1 MSLDGV
7 VVWSTR
13 TLLQIIPPISN
24 PLNTT
29 SITDEFTNFSLGF
42 AGGLALGLIL
52 AIGAMGLGLVLA
64 FFGCRLFKYTLFIIA
79 FLFGAALGFFIVLKL
94 GGSAEAGLI
103 AAAILGLI
111 LGAIAVKVWKASLFV
126 LGAGCGFILWT
137 VFKALFPNVLN
148 TQVLL
153 YGVLAAVCIIL
164 GLIAVKMEKI
174 WLLFGTPLVGTFL
187 FIQGVDYFL
196 SPHLDVFQLLD
207 TSNGCTFA
215 SCYVLYSAVFGGS
228 VLGLFV
234 QYRYTSEYGK
244 KRRERAAMKREAKEE
259 YADRDKHRRKY
270 RKRRDDSDSEE
281 DD

>member
-13 TLLQIIPPISN
+13 TLLQVLPPVSN
-24 PLNTT
+24 PINSTA
-29 SITDEFTNFSLGF
+29 ITDEFTNFSLGF
-42 AGGLALGLIL
+42 AGGLALGLVL
-52 AIGAMGLGLVLA
+52 AIAAMGVGLVLA

-111 LGAIAVKVWKASLFV
+111 LGALAVKVWKVSLFV
-126 LGAGCGFILWT
+126 LGAGCGFIIWT

-148 TQVLL
+148 TQALL
-153 YGVLAAVCIIL
+153 YGVLIAVCIIL
-164 GLIAVKMEKI
+164 GLVAVKMEKI

-196 SPHLDVFQLLD
+196 DPHLNVFQLLD
-207 TSNGCTFA
+207 TSSNGCTFA

-228 VLGLFV
+228 LFGLFI

-259 YADRDKHRRKY
+259 YAERDKHRRKY
-270 RKRRDDSDSEE
+270 RKRDDSESE